1 MISVRRHLKND
12 DDDDEEDEAEHE
24 MKEEDDDDDDD
35 HDDNDGCELTDC
47 FQTPLENLKTRM
59 QT

>member
-12 DDDDEEDEAEHE
+12 DDDDEEEEAEHQ
-24 MKEEDDDDDDD
+24 MREEDDDDDD